1 MFKTGLRTGL
11 GKISL
16 AWPDSLR
23 DNSPSTFVT
32 QPRHSAIAYLCLYPY
47 TKKPFMRKS
56 RVYLFFIL
64 FAALYAGKCSKF

>member
-1 MFKTGLRTGL
+1 MFKNGLRIGL

-32 QPRHSAIAYLCLYPY
+32 QPHHFAIAYNYLCAYPY
-47 TKKPFMRKS
+47 TKKP
-56 RVYLFFIL
+56 L
-64 FAALYAGKCSKF
+64 